1 MTEYL
6 FSYGTLQL
14 AAVQKAN
21 FGRTLS
27 IRPDALPGFRVE
39 LITIT
44 DRDVIE
50 VSGSD
55 EHPILRR
62 TGDAADIVE
71 GSVLELTPDELLKA
85 DAYEV
90 DDYRRIEVTL
100 VSGLRA
106 WVYIA
111 DESHA

>member
-21 FGRTLS
+21 FGRTKPMRS
-27 IRPDALPGFRVE
+27 DALPGFRVE

-50 VSGSD
+50 TSGSD
-55 EHPILRR
+55 QHPILRH
-62 TGDAADIVE
+62 TADAADIVD
-71 GSVLELTPDELLKA
+71 GSVLELTSDELLAA
-85 DAYEV
+85 DANEV
-90 DDYRRIEVTL
+90 DDYRRIEVAL
-100 VSGLRA
+100 VSGCRA
-106 WVYIA
+106 WVYVA